1 VTTVASGGRTPCSI
15 IIPSHNRGRLLMNTL
30 ASLARQSCAPG
41 SFEVIVIEDG
51 SDDGTPLM
59 LNGLQAPYAFRCIAK
74 PYSNSRA
81 QTRNMGIRA
90 ARGDILIFLDAE
102 MLCPPGLVGA
112 HLDLHARYGPCMV
125 CGWDRRLTEVPPTP
139 LADDWQAWA
148 REHLCERQWTPGQ
161 GQVGAIPFV
170 TCNASCRR
178 LDAIE
183 VGMFDEA
190 FTGYGHE
197 DLDLGHRLYLLGRRT
212 ISSPD
217 TVAYHQPHPRPGWL
231 YVEKDRNSAYF
242 RRKHHEPRRIVQFM
256 DGFWCGGAERSI
268 VSLARRLHG
277 PQHELT
283 LALADPLAHFGR
295 DLAEI
300 GVPVVVAGYESAGRL
315 LANHGADAAHVHYA
329 PCGWLDPLRAIGD
342 RVPVVAS
349 VHLYQ
354 TLPAHPGLR
363 RVVYPLYCL
372 AAGHPGPRQEREV
385 IWLGTDPHTFA
396 PSPRGRLVRRA
407 LGLPDDALVFGTGS
421 RLDDVKLTP
430 RMLDVYIELV
440 RRHPRAYVLLCGA
453 GDSLEE
459 YRDRVA
465 SHQLTNRIVMPGNVD
480 DMAAHLAAMDVCLHA
495 VEVETFGCLLLEA
508 MAAGLPVIAPAM
520 DGLAETVRH
529 GTTGFLCAGTDEM
542 LARAAGFV
550 SGVHDPRVMGLKAR
564 ARACTFDERR
574 TALKFK
580 LLYDEVI
587 CGARYSWPWPDALAR
602 SARASASR

>member
-1 VTTVASGGRTPCSI
+1 MDSGGRIACSI
-15 IIPSHNRGRLLMNTL
+15 VVPSHNRGRLLRNTL
-30 ASLARQSCAPG
+30 VSLAHQSCRRG
-41 SFEVIVIEDG
+41 SFEVIVVDDGSEDG
-51 SDDGTPLM
+51 THQVVKD
-59 LNGLQAPYAFRCIAK
+59 LNPPYAFQYIAK

-81 QTRNMGIRA
+81 QARNWGIRA
-90 ARGDILIFLDAE
+90 ARGDVLIFLDAE
-102 MLCPPGLVGA
+102 MLCPPGFVSA

-125 CGWDRRLTEVPPTP
+125 CGWDRRLAEVPPTP
-139 LADDWQAWA
+139 LPEDWEAWA
-148 REHLCERQWTPGQ
+148 RDHLCERQWTPGQ

-183 VGMFDEA
+183 VGLFDEA

-212 ISSPD
+212 ISSPS

-242 RRKHHEPRRIVQFM
+242 RRKHHEPRRIIHFM

-268 VSLARRLHG
+268 VSLARHLHG

-283 LALADPLAHFGR
+283 LALAEPPVHFGPE
-295 DLAEI
+295 LAEI
-300 GVPVVVAGYESAGRL
+300 GVTVAVADYESAGLL
-315 LANHGADAAHVHYA
+315 LASRGADAAHVHYA
-329 PCGWLDPLRAIGD
+329 PSGWLDPLRALGD

-349 VHLYQ
+349 VHLYL
-354 TLPAHPGLR
+354 TLPAQPGLR

-372 AAGHPGPRQEREV
+372 AARHPGPREEREV
-385 IWLGTDPHTFA
+385 IWLGTDPCAFA
-396 PSPRGRLVRRA
+396 PSPCGRLVRRA

-430 RMLDVYIELV
+430 PMFDVYVELV
-440 RRHPRAYVLLCGA
+440 RRHPKAYVLLCGG

-459 YRDRVA
+459 YRDRVT
-465 SHQLTNRIVMPGNVD
+465 SLQLGDRIIMPGTVD
-480 DMAAHLAAMDVCLHA
+480 DMAAHLGAMDVCLHV
-495 VEVETFGCLLLEA
+495 VEVETFGCVLLEA
-508 MAAGLPVIAPAM
+508 MAVGLPVIAPAM

-529 GTTGFLCAGTDEM
+529 GTTGFLCSGPDEM
-542 LARAAGFV
+542 LVRALEFAN
-550 SGVHDPRVMGLKAR
+550 GVHDPKVMGRR
-564 ARACTFDERR
+564 ARERARTFDDRR

-587 CGARYSWPWPDALAR
+587 CGARYSWPWPAALSR